1 MNRDN
6 NQIICSVCRKVEDR
20 KFDKIPFNRIIYDL
34 ILKEKEQN
42 SYENNNTLKNNV
54 SIDYDICLNIGMIG
68 PQSSGKTSLSSCIQN
83 NRPIEKIIYKPTV
96 NLDFFF
102 KLCNIDGKKILVKI
116 WDTAGTE
123 KFNSIATGYLR
134 GLHGCFIVFDI
145 SEIESFSKLNTWIQY
160 YTDFNQYKEKI
171 MIILGNKKDKNKERV
186 VKYEVAKNFADSKN
200 LPYFETSAMDMANV
214 NEAFQEM
221 IKTILKTKLSDEKK
235 LNTKKLRKTKNRKI
249 ERNSK
254 CSC

>member
-1 MNRDN
+1 MSSIVCDICLEEYGNNDKSEKAPKMLSCGHTFCCKCLKNKMNRDN
-6 NQIICSVCRKVEDR
+6 NQIICSVCRNVEDR

-102 KLCNIDGKKILVKI
+102 
-116 WDTAGTE
+116 T
-123 KFNSIATGYLR
+123 
-134 GLHGCFIVFDI
+134 
-145 SEIESFSKLNTWIQY
+145 
-160 YTDFNQYKEKI
+160 
-171 MIILGNKKDKNKERV
+171 
-186 VKYEVAKNFADSKN
+186 
-200 LPYFETSAMDMANV
+200 
-214 NEAFQEM
+214 
-221 IKTILKTKLSDEKK
+221 
-235 LNTKKLRKTKNRKI
+235 
-249 ERNSK
+249 
-254 CSC
+254 